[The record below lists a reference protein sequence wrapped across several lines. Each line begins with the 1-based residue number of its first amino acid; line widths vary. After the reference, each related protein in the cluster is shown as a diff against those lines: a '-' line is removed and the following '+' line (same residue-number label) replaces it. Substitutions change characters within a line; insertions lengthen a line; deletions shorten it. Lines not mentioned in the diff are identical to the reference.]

1 MGSALKSVTQK
12 AVQQVV
18 PENLAD
24 SELIKQALPGLQ
36 DQISAAAKNVNLSDL
51 NPFSGGT
58 SSGTT
63 RISDDDIRNKLGMSP
78 EQYYS
83 LSGAEKAKA
92 DDILMPK
99 SFMSK
104 VGDFFTDDPNSGW
117 FDNWRNEQNL
127 KQYDT
132 NPLSPADLKRMDDTN
147 LNQPSADGGYLDAFK
162 AGLKK
167 VATPA
172 SLAGIAGGLG
182 SMYLTNQGQKE
193 SKAAY
198 DEALADIRNRQDISG
213 DAFNAVSDSPEQL
226 AMRAQAL
233 KGLSDRASMGL
244 TPEDQAELQKINRQ
258 AAQQFKANQAT
269 ITQDMARR
277 GMANSG
283 LGLAQS
289 MGAADQ
295 ALQNQALAGQNQA
308 AQSFA
313 AKQSALNN
321 LAGASN
327 TALQSDFTRQLGKA
341 SNLSAVNQF
350 NAQQKA
356 TSAANAAQI
365 QQQKA
370 KAAAEAGAAKGQGVQ
385 DIVKGAV
392 GILGK

>member
-127 KQYDT
+127 KQYDIAPT
-132 NPLSPADLKRMDDTN
+132 AGTAT
-147 LNQPSADGGYLDAFK
+147 QPQDSYMEAFK
-162 AGLKK
+162 TGLKK
-167 VATPA
+167 VATPEV
-172 SLAGIAGGLG
+172 LTGIAGGLG
-182 SMYLTNQGQKE
+182 SMYLTGQGQKQAT
-193 SKAAY
+193 AAY
-198 DEALADIRNRQDISG
+198 DQALADIKDRQELSG
-213 DAFNAVSDSPEQL
+213 EAFNAVSDSPEQL

-258 AAQQFKANQAT
+258 SAQQFKANNAT
-269 ITQDMARR
+269 IAQDMARR

-313 AKQSALNN
+313 AKQAALNN

-327 TALQSDFTRQLGKA
+327 TALQSDYTRQMGKA

-356 TSAANAAQI
+356 TAAANAAQI